1 MSAMS
6 SPDPMVTPIE
16 PVLDRLTSAPGGPVG
31 RSAESLSGRTTS
43 EVGWPQQTGSTR
55 ADRGDGLGWPP
66 IDGSRADPDRAA
78 VPRETGSLDVSRGT
92 TSVGRAPEN
101 PGAQPPTVVRLASHA
116 RPQAEA
122 EPDHDADDYA
132 GSGSHRRFAVA
143 PGRNEASTTD
153 RGGRAQSE
161 SLRVEHGGTS
171 TSSPPVR
178 TMPAVRTAAEIAS
191 LPTAIGGEQTGG
203 EHETPLAVAAG
214 MALRARGVDRS
225 RSLPRPAS
233 TRVMVV
239 ANQKGGVGKTTT
251 AVNVAA
257 ALALYGARVLLIDLD
272 PQGNAST
279 ALGVDHQA
287 GVPSMYEVLV
297 RGTAIADV
305 IQPATGFA
313 SLFCAPATI
322 DLSGAEVELVAF
334 VAREQRLRRAIEE
347 HLARADLQGEQRY
360 DYVLIDCPPSLGL
373 LTVNALAAGV
383 EVFIPIQ
390 CEYYA
395 LEGVSQLV
403 RIVEL
408 VKTQLNPSL
417 VVTTVLL
424 TMYDA
429 RTRLSSQVAD
439 EVRTHF
445 GPAVLATAI
454 PRSVRISEAPSYSQT
469 VMTYDPSSS
478 GALSYLE
485 AAREIAHASARL
497 SSPGTPS
504 SGQKETS

>member
-1 MSAMS
+1 
-6 SPDPMVTPIE
+6 
-16 PVLDRLTSAPGGPVG
+16 
-31 RSAESLSGRTTS
+31 
-43 EVGWPQQTGSTR
+43 
-55 ADRGDGLGWPP
+55 
-66 IDGSRADPDRAA
+66 
-78 VPRETGSLDVSRGT
+78 
-92 TSVGRAPEN
+92 
-101 PGAQPPTVVRLASHA
+101 
-116 RPQAEA
+116 
-122 EPDHDADDYA
+122 
-132 GSGSHRRFAVA
+132 
-143 PGRNEASTTD
+143 
-153 RGGRAQSE
+153 
-161 SLRVEHGGTS
+161 
-171 TSSPPVR
+171 
-178 TMPAVRTAAEIAS
+178 MPAVRTAAEIAS

-408 VKTQLNPSL
+408 VKTQLNPIL

-497 SSPGTPS
+497 SSLGTPS
-504 SGQKETS
+504 WGQKETS